1 MKGGPGRLQ
10 VAAIDRKARREYL
23 QQMDACTEKLLLDR
37 VRNGDDSGFAELVA
51 GHSSRL
57 LGLAWRLV
65 GNREDAEDIAQEAFI
80 RLHRHIGDFRG
91 DSALA
96 TWLHRTVTR
105 LAIDHLRRRKLKER
119 IFFFRRNDE
128 EADPLELVADP
139 SPSPGDHY
147 QAGETRRRVARA
159 MQRLSPRQQVVF
171 TLRHYEE
178 LPLREIAA
186 LLELEEGTVKSHLH
200 RAVHLLRAELKDLRE
215 NAP

>member
-1 MKGGPGRLQ
+1 
-10 VAAIDRKARREYL
+10 
-23 QQMDACTEKLLLDR
+23 MDACTEKLLLDR
-37 VRNGDDSGFAELVA
+37 VRDGDDSGFAELVA

-57 LGLAWRLV
+57 LALAWRLV

-91 DSALA
+91 DSSLA

-119 IFFFRRNDE
+119 IFFFRRSEE
-128 EADPLELVADP
+128 EADPMERIADP
-139 SPSPGDHY
+139 SPSPGENY
-147 QAGETRRRVARA
+147 QAGEIRRRVARA

-178 LPLREIAA
+178 LPLREIAT

-200 RAVHLLRAELKDLRE
+200 RAVHLLRQELKDLRE
-215 NAP
+215 NSP